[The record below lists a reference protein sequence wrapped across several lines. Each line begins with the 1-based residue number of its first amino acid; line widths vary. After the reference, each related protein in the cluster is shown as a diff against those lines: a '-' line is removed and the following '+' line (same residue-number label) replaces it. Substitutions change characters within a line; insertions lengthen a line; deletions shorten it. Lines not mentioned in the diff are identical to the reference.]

1 MLYKLCI
8 AIIIMILPL
17 KVFSAKFSA
26 DIEVET
32 EGKLYQQGKIYVNN
46 SQRRVEM
53 NDMGVEKQL

>member
-1 MLYKLCI
+1 MYSNNYYDLAFKS
-8 AIIIMILPL
+8 
-17 KVFSAKFSA
+17 FSAKFSA

>member
-46 SQRRVEM
+46 SQRRVRNE
-53 NDMGVEKQL
+53 